1 MFSFNR
7 LTAALA
13 ILALL
18 GSVFPAGAGNRKGDH
33 LLAEGRAHQARKE
46 WDAALDCYERALAED
61 PSDVTYQMAADK
73 TRFQASQAHLDIGI
87 RMRAAGQ
94 LGNALLEFQKA
105 YATDP
110 GSTVAAQEI
119 HTTQQMI
126 ERERKRVEATGKEA
140 PPAERALTPA
150 ETFQQDEQ
158 KKIGRMLAVP
168 ELKPL
173 NPAPINLKMNNKTR
187 VLWETVSKLA
197 GINLLWDP
205 EYQAPAHDG
214 FNIELDD
221 LTVEQALDYL
231 AVLTK
236 SYWKPLSSNA
246 IFITNDSQAK
256 RRDYEEQV
264 TKVFYLQN
272 TNTTQ
277 ELQEILN
284 AVRTITDIQK
294 LFPYNSQYA
303 IVARGEADKIALAE
317 KIISDLDKPKAEVLV
332 DVLVIEVNSTFSR
345 QLSAALITGGLNMSA
360 NFNPS
365 SSITTSSG
373 STSSTGTTTGTTTS
387 SSSSSATIGLNSLG
401 HLSSADWSTTLPSA
415 LLQAVMSDAKT
426 KILQSP
432 QLRSLDGIKATLN
445 IGSREP
451 TATGSYQPGVSGVS
465 VSPLVSTQFQY
476 LDVGVNVGMQPRVHE
491 NGEVT
496 IHITID
502 ISTVSGYTSI
512 GGINEPIIGQRKVEH
527 EIRMREGEVGLLGG
541 LLNTEDDKTVTGIP
555 GLASIPFLGTLFK
568 GDSVT
573 HNRDEIMIVLIPHIL
588 RRPDITPD
596 NLRPIDVGNTAS
608 VKIHYAAA
616 DDGAAPA
623 AKPQA
628 GAAPAAPQAVP
639 QAVSEK
645 QAEVPPVP
653 AAAVIAPAASTGPM
667 PPATAPPLRTRLP
680 QTGGAPV
687 PPEAPPSAGG
697 SARVY
702 FAPAQ
707 ADAAVGASFTVALN
721 LDNAADAA
729 TAPMFV
735 QFDPK
740 ILKLA
745 DVQPGNLLGT
755 GPQVAFSKTI
765 RNEAGQAAIQL
776 NRQAGAPA
784 PSASSGTLV
793 TLVFQAVAAGSTTVT
808 MPSVAVRNSQGQVIA
823 SASPQL
829 TINVK

>member
-7 LTAALA
+7 LTAILA
-13 ILALL
+13 ILALF
-18 GSVFPAGAGNRKGDH
+18 GPVFPAEAGNRKGDH
-33 LLAEGRAHQARKE
+33 LLTEGRAHQARKE
-46 WDAALDCYERALAED
+46 WDAALDCFERALAED
-61 PSDVTYQMAADK
+61 PSDVGYQMATDK
-73 TRFQASQAHLDIGI
+73 VRFQASQAHLDSGL

-119 HTTQQMI
+119 HTTQAMI
-126 ERERKRVEATGKEA
+126 ERERKRVEATGKET

-150 ETFQQDEQ
+150 ESFQQDEQ

-187 VLWETVSKLA
+187 VLFETVSKLA

-231 AVLTK
+231 GVLTK

-277 ELQEILN
+277 ELQEVLN

-345 QLSAALITGGLNMSA
+345 QLSAALITGGLNMPGTFSPRSTIA
-360 NFNPS
+360 
-365 SSITTSSG
+365 TSSG
-373 STSSTGTTTGTTTS
+373 TTAGTGTGGTTTASTSTSSTV
-387 SSSSSATIGLNSLG
+387 GLNSLS

-426 KILQSP
+426 KILQAP
-432 QLRSLDGIKATLN
+432 QLRSLDGVKATLN

-541 LLNTEDDKTVTGIP
+541 LLNTEDDKTVSGIP
-555 GLASIPFLGTLFK
+555 GLSSIPFLGTLFK

-573 HNRDEIMIVLIPHIL
+573 HNRDEIMIVLIPHII

-616 DDGAAPA
+616 GDGGAPA
-623 AKPQA
+623 DKPQA
-628 GAAPAAPQAVP
+628 GAAPVAPQALP
-639 QAVSEK
+639 QN
-645 QAEVPPVP
+645 QAEVPPAPAPVVTAP
-653 AAAVIAPAASTGPM
+653 AAATGPM
-667 PPATAPPLRTRLP
+667 PPATAPPLSTRLP
-680 QTGGAPV
+680 QTGGAPA
-687 PPEAPPSAGG
+687 PPEPPPSAGG

-707 ADAAVGASFTVALN
+707 ADAAVGASLTVALH
-721 LDNAADAA
+721 LDNAADPA

-740 ILKLA
+740 VLKLT

-755 GPQVAFSKTI
+755 GPQIAFSRTI
-765 RNEAGQAAIQL
+765 RNEAGQAAIEL
-776 NRQAGAPA
+776 NRQPGAPA
-784 PSASSGTLV
+784 PSAASGTLV
-793 TLVFQAVAAGSTTVT
+793 TLVFQPVAAGSTTVT
-808 MPSVAVRNSQGQVIA
+808 IPSLAVRNSQGQVIA

>member
-7 LTAALA
+7 LTAILA

-18 GSVFPAGAGNRKGDH
+18 GPVFPADARTRKGDH
-33 LLAEGRAHQARKE
+33 LLAEGRAHEGRQE
-46 WDAALDCYERALAED
+46 WDAALDCFERALAED
-61 PSDVTYQMAADK
+61 PADVSYQMATDK
-73 TRFQASQAHLDIGI
+73 MRFRASQGHLDVGL
-87 RMRAAGQ
+87 RMRAGGQ

-105 YATDP
+105 YAIDP
-110 GSTVAAQEI
+110 SSTVAAQEI
-119 HTTQQMI
+119 HTTQEMI
-126 ERERKRVEATGKEA
+126 ERERRRVEATGKEA

-150 ETFQQDEQ
+150 DAFQRDEQ
-158 KKIGRMLAVP
+158 KKIGRMLGVP
-168 ELKPL
+168 ELRPL
-173 NPAPINLKMNNKTR
+173 NPTPINLKMNNKSR
-187 VLWETVSKLA
+187 VLFETVCKLA
-197 GINLLWDP
+197 GVNLLWDP
-205 EYQAPAHDG
+205 EYQPPPRDG

-221 LTVEQALDYL
+221 LTIEQALDYVS
-231 AVLTK
+231 VLTK
-236 SYWKPLSSNA
+236 SFWKPLSSNA
-246 IFITNDSQAK
+246 IFVTNDTRPK
-256 RRDYEEQV
+256 RTDYEEQV
-264 TKVFYLQN
+264 TKVFYLHN
-272 TNTTQ
+272 TNTTT

-345 QLSAALITGGLNMSA
+345 QLSAALITGGLNMSGT
-360 NFNPS
+360 FSPR
-365 SSITTSSG
+365 SSI
-373 STSSTGTTTGTTTS
+373 STTTTS
-387 SSSSSATIGLNSLG
+387 SSSTSTTGTTGSSTSSTPTVSLAELG
-401 HLSSADWSTTLPSA
+401 HLRTQDWSTTLPSA

-432 QLRSLDGIKATLN
+432 QLRSLDGVKATLN

-541 LLNTEDDKTVTGIP
+541 LLNTEDDKSVTGIP
-555 GLASIPFLGTLFK
+555 GLSSIPLLGTLFK

-573 HNRDEIMIVLIPHIL
+573 HNRDEIMIVLIPHII

-596 NLRPIDVGNTAS
+596 NLRAIDVGVTNT
-608 VKIHYAAA
+608 VKLRYAPPE
-616 DDGAAPA
+616 DGTAAPA
-623 AKPQA
+623 IKPQA
-628 GAAPAAPQAVP
+628 VVPAAPQAVP
-639 QAVSEK
+639 QN
-645 QAEVPPVP
+645 QAENPP
-653 AAAVIAPAASTGPM
+653 APAPVVTAPAMPSGPM
-667 PPATAPPLRTRLP
+667 PPATAPMMPRRLP
-680 QTGGAPV
+680 QTGAPT
-687 PPEAPPSAGG
+687 PPQAPTATG
-697 SARVY
+697 SAQVY
-702 FAPAQ
+702 FSPAQ
-707 ADAAVGASFTVALN
+707 ADAAVGASLSVSLN

-729 TAPMFV
+729 NAPMFV

-740 ILKLA
+740 VLKLT
-745 DVQPGNLLGT
+745 DVQQGNLLGT
-755 GPQVAFSKTI
+755 GPQIAFSKTI
-765 RNEAGQAAIQL
+765 RNEVGQAAIQL
-776 NRQAGAPA
+776 NRQPGGPA
-784 PSASSGTLV
+784 PSAASGTLI
-793 TLVFQAVAAGSTTVT
+793 TLVFQPIAAGSTTVT
-808 MPSVAVRNSQGQVIA
+808 IPSLTVRNSQGMVIA

>member
-1 MFSFNR
+1 LF
-7 LTAALA
+7 
-13 ILALL
+13 
-18 GSVFPAGAGNRKGDH
+18 
-33 LLAEGRAHQARKE
+33 
-46 WDAALDCYERALAED
+46 
-61 PSDVTYQMAADK
+61 
-73 TRFQASQAHLDIGI
+73 
-87 RMRAAGQ
+87 
-94 LGNALLEFQKA
+94 
-105 YATDP
+105 
-110 GSTVAAQEI
+110 
-119 HTTQQMI
+119 
-126 ERERKRVEATGKEA
+126 
-140 PPAERALTPA
+140 
-150 ETFQQDEQ
+150 
-158 KKIGRMLAVP
+158 
-168 ELKPL
+168 
-173 NPAPINLKMNNKTR
+173 
-187 VLWETVSKLA
+187 ETVSKLA

-231 AVLTK
+231 GVLTK

-246 IFITNDSQAK
+246 IFVTNDSQAK

-272 TNTTQ
+272 TNTVQ
-277 ELQEILN
+277 EVQEILN
-284 AVRTITDIQK
+284 AVRTITEIQK
-294 LFPYNSQYA
+294 LFPYKSQYA
-303 IVARGEADKIALAE
+303 IVARGEADKVALAG
-317 KIISDLDKPKAEVLV
+317 KIISSLDKPKAEVLV

-345 QLSAALITGGLNMSA
+345 QLSAALITGGLNMSGTFQPRSTIA
-360 NFNPS
+360 
-365 SSITTSSG
+365 TTA
-373 STSSTGTTTGTTTS
+373 TTS
-387 SSSSSATIGLNSLG
+387 SSSSSSSSSTTSTSSTVGLNSLS

-476 LDVGVNVGMQPRVHE
+476 LDVGVNVGMQPHVHE

-555 GLASIPFLGTLFK
+555 GLSSIPLLGTLFK

-588 RRPDITPD
+588 RRPDITAD
-596 NLRPIDVGNTAS
+596 DLRPIDVGNTTS
-608 VKIHYAAA
+608 VKIHYAAE
-616 DDGAAPA
+616 DEGAAPA
-623 AKPQA
+623 AKPPA
-628 GAAPAAPQAVP
+628 GAAVAVP
-639 QAVSEK
+639 PALPQNQAS
-645 QAEVPPVP
+645 VPTVPVP
-653 AAAVIAPAASTGPM
+653 AVTEPAVPTGPM
-667 PPATAPPLRTRLP
+667 PPATAPLLPMRLP
-680 QTGGAPV
+680 RTGGAPA
-687 PPEAPPSAGG
+687 PPQALPSAGG

-707 ADAAVGASFTVALN
+707 ADGAVGAPLTVALH
-721 LDNAADAA
+721 LDNAADPA

-740 ILKLA
+740 ALKLT
-745 DVQPGNLLGT
+745 DVQPGDLLGS
-755 GPQVAFSKTI
+755 GPQIAFSKTI
-765 RNEAGQAAIQL
+765 HNESGQAAIEL
-776 NRQAGAPA
+776 KRQQHAPL
-784 PSASSGTLV
+784 PSAASGTLV
-793 TLVFQAVAAGSTTVT
+793 TLVFQPLAAGSTTVT
-808 MPSVAVRNSQGQVIA
+808 MPSLAVRNSEGQVIA

>member
-7 LTAALA
+7 LTVGAA
-13 ILALL
+13 IFVLL
-18 GSVFPAGAGNRKGDH
+18 GAGFPAVAGNRKGDH

-46 WDAALDCYERALAED
+46 WDAALDCFERALAED
-61 PSDVTYQMAADK
+61 PSDVSYQMASDK
-73 TRFQASQAHLDIGI
+73 GRFQASQAHLDSGL

-119 HTTQQMI
+119 HTTQEMI
-126 ERERKRVEATGKEA
+126 ERERKRVEATGKET

-150 ETFQQDEQ
+150 EAYQREEQ

-168 ELKPL
+168 ELRPL

-187 VLWETVSKLA
+187 VLFETVAKLA
-197 GINLLWDP
+197 GVNLLWDP

-231 AVLTK
+231 GVLTK

-246 IFITNDSQAK
+246 IFVTNDSQAK

-272 TNTTQ
+272 TNTVQ
-277 ELQEILN
+277 EVQEILN
-284 AVRTITDIQK
+284 AVRTITEIQK

-303 IVARGEADKIALAE
+303 IVARGEADKVALAG
-317 KIISDLDKPKAEVLV
+317 KIISSLDKPKAEVLV

-345 QLSAALITGGLNMSA
+345 QLSAALITGGLNMSGTFQPRSTIA
-360 NFNPS
+360 
-365 SSITTSSG
+365 TTA
-373 STSSTGTTTGTTTS
+373 TTS
-387 SSSSSATIGLNSLG
+387 SSSSSSSSSTTSTSSTVGLNSLS

-476 LDVGVNVGMQPRVHE
+476 LDVGVNVGMQPHVHE

-555 GLASIPFLGTLFK
+555 GLSSIPLLGTLFK

-588 RRPDITPD
+588 RRPDITAD
-596 NLRPIDVGNTAS
+596 DLRPIDVGNTTS
-608 VKIHYAAA
+608 VKIHYAAE
-616 DDGAAPA
+616 DEGAAPA
-623 AKPQA
+623 AKPPA
-628 GAAPAAPQAVP
+628 GAAVAVP
-639 QAVSEK
+639 PALPQNQAS
-645 QAEVPPVP
+645 VPTVPVP
-653 AAAVIAPAASTGPM
+653 AVTEPAVPTGPM
-667 PPATAPPLRTRLP
+667 PPATAPLLPMRLP
-680 QTGGAPV
+680 RTGGAPA
-687 PPEAPPSAGG
+687 PPQALPSAGG

-707 ADAAVGASFTVALN
+707 ADGAVGAPLTVALH
-721 LDNAADAA
+721 LDNAADPA

-740 ILKLA
+740 ALKLT
-745 DVQPGNLLGT
+745 DVQPGDLLGS
-755 GPQVAFSKTI
+755 GPQIAFSKTI
-765 RNEAGQAAIQL
+765 HNESGQAAIEL
-776 NRQAGAPA
+776 KRQQHAPL
-784 PSASSGTLV
+784 PSAASGTLV
-793 TLVFQAVAAGSTTVT
+793 TLVFQPLAAGSTTVT
-808 MPSVAVRNSQGQVIA
+808 MPSLAVRNSEGQVIA

>member
-1 MFSFNR
+1 MFLFNR
-7 LTAALA
+7 LTAVLA

-18 GSVFPAGAGNRKGDH
+18 GPIFPAEAHTRKGDH
-33 LLAEGRAHQARKE
+33 LLAEGRAHETKKE
-46 WDAALDCYERALAED
+46 YDAALDCYERTLAED
-61 PSDVTYQMAADK
+61 PSDTLYQMAVDK
-73 TRFQASQAHLDIGI
+73 ARFRASQAHLDIGI
-87 RMRAAGQ
+87 RIRAAGQ

-110 GSTVAAQEI
+110 GSTIAAQEI
-119 HTTQQMI
+119 HTTQEMI
-126 ERERKRVEATGKEA
+126 ARERKRVEDTGKEA
-140 PPAERALTPA
+140 PPVERGLTPA
-150 ETFQQDEQ
+150 ETFQQEEQ

-187 VLWETVSKLA
+187 VLFETVSKLA
-197 GINLLWDP
+197 GINVLWDP
-205 EYQAPAHDG
+205 EYTAPAHDG

-277 ELQEILN
+277 ELQEVLN

-317 KIISDLDKPKAEVLV
+317 KIINDLDKPKAEVIV

-345 QLSAALITGGLNMSA
+345 QLSAALITGGLTMGA
-360 NFNPS
+360 NFQPTSN
-365 SSITTSSG
+365 ITT
-373 STSSTGTTTGTTTS
+373 TPTGTTTS
-387 SSSSSATIGLNSLG
+387 STSTSSTIGLNSLA
-401 HLSSADWSTTLPSA
+401 HLSTADWSTTLPSA

-426 KILQSP
+426 KILQAP

-476 LDVGVNVGMQPRVHE
+476 LDVGVNVGMQPRVHA

-502 ISTVSGYTSI
+502 ISTVSGYSTI
-512 GGINEPIIGQRKVEH
+512 GGIQEPIIGQRKVEH

-541 LLNTEDDKTVTGIP
+541 LLNTEDDKSVTGIP
-555 GLASIPFLGTLFK
+555 GLSSIPFLGTLFK

-573 HNRDEIMIVLIPHIL
+573 HNRDEIMVVLIPHII
-588 RRPDITPD
+588 RRPDITTN

-608 VKIHYAAA
+608 VKIRYAAEDNGPTPA
-616 DDGAAPA
+616 ARPAAPA
-623 AKPQA
+623 PPQA
-628 GAAPAAPQAVP
+628 QPPAVPQAVP
-639 QAVSEK
+639 QP
-645 QAEVPPVP
+645 QADNPPASAPV
-653 AAAVIAPAASTGPM
+653 VTAPAAPTGPM
-667 PPATAPPLRTRLP
+667 PPATAPPLPMRLP
-680 QTGGAPV
+680 QTGGTPAAPE
-687 PPEAPPSAGG
+687 PPPAPAGG

-707 ADAAVGASFTVALN
+707 ADAAVGGSLTVALN
-721 LDNAADAA
+721 LDNAADPA

-740 ILKLA
+740 VLKLS
-745 DVQPGNLLGT
+745 DVQPGNLLGA
-755 GPQVAFSKTI
+755 GPQIVFSKNI

-776 NRQAGAPA
+776 SRQPGAPA
-784 PSASSGTLV
+784 PSAASGTLV
-793 TLVFQAVAAGSTTVT
+793 YLVFQPVAAGSTTVT
-808 MPSVAVRNSQGQVIA
+808 IPSLAVRDSQGQVIA

>member
-1 MFSFNR
+1 
-7 LTAALA
+7 
-13 ILALL
+13 
-18 GSVFPAGAGNRKGDH
+18 
-33 LLAEGRAHQARKE
+33 
-46 WDAALDCYERALAED
+46 
-61 PSDVTYQMAADK
+61 
-73 TRFQASQAHLDIGI
+73 
-87 RMRAAGQ
+87 
-94 LGNALLEFQKA
+94 
-105 YATDP
+105 
-110 GSTVAAQEI
+110 
-119 HTTQQMI
+119 MI
-126 ERERKRVEATGKEA
+126 ERERKRVEATGKET

-150 ETFQQDEQ
+150 EAYQREEQ

-168 ELKPL
+168 ELRPL

-187 VLWETVSKLA
+187 VLFETVAKLA
-197 GINLLWDP
+197 GVNLLWDP

-231 AVLTK
+231 GVLTK

-246 IFITNDSQAK
+246 IFVTNDSQAK

-272 TNTTQ
+272 TNTVQ
-277 ELQEILN
+277 EVQEILN
-284 AVRTITDIQK
+284 AVRTITEIQK

-303 IVARGEADKIALAE
+303 IVARGEADKVALAG
-317 KIISDLDKPKAEVLV
+317 KIISSLDKPKAEVLV

-345 QLSAALITGGLNMSA
+345 QLSAALITGGLNMSGTFQPRSTIA
-360 NFNPS
+360 
-365 SSITTSSG
+365 TTA
-373 STSSTGTTTGTTTS
+373 TTS
-387 SSSSSATIGLNSLG
+387 SSSSSSSSSTTSTSSTVGLNSLS

-476 LDVGVNVGMQPRVHE
+476 LDVGVNVGMQPHVHE

-555 GLASIPFLGTLFK
+555 GLSSIPLLGTLFK

-588 RRPDITPD
+588 RRPDITAD
-596 NLRPIDVGNTAS
+596 DLRPIDVGNTTS
-608 VKIHYAAA
+608 VKIHYAAE
-616 DDGAAPA
+616 DEGAAPA
-623 AKPQA
+623 AKPPA
-628 GAAPAAPQAVP
+628 GAAVAVP
-639 QAVSEK
+639 PALPQNQAS
-645 QAEVPPVP
+645 VPTVPVP
-653 AAAVIAPAASTGPM
+653 AVTEPAVPTGPM
-667 PPATAPPLRTRLP
+667 PPATAPLLPMRLP
-680 QTGGAPV
+680 RTGGAPA
-687 PPEAPPSAGG
+687 PPQALPSAGG

-707 ADAAVGASFTVALN
+707 ADGAVGAPLTVALH
-721 LDNAADAA
+721 LDNAADPA

-740 ILKLA
+740 ALKLT
-745 DVQPGNLLGT
+745 DVQPGDLLGS
-755 GPQVAFSKTI
+755 GPQIAFSKTI
-765 RNEAGQAAIQL
+765 HNESGQAAIEL
-776 NRQAGAPA
+776 KRQQHAPL
-784 PSASSGTLV
+784 PSAASGTLV
-793 TLVFQAVAAGSTTVT
+793 TLVFQPLAAGSTTVT
-808 MPSVAVRNSQGQVIA
+808 MPSLAVRNSEGQVIA

>member
-7 LTAALA
+7 LTVGAAFFV
-13 ILALL
+13 LL
-18 GSVFPAGAGNRKGDH
+18 GAGFPAVAGNRKGDH

-46 WDAALDCYERALAED
+46 WDAALDCFERALAED
-61 PSDVTYQMAADK
+61 PSDVTYQMATDK
-73 TRFQASQAHLDIGI
+73 GRFQASQAHLDSGL
-87 RMRAAGQ
+87 RTRAAGQ
-94 LGNALLEFQKA
+94 LGNALIEFQKA

-119 HTTQQMI
+119 HTTQEMI
-126 ERERKRVEATGKEA
+126 ERERKRVEATGKET

-150 ETFQQDEQ
+150 ESYQREEQ
-158 KKIGRMLAVP
+158 KKFGRMLAVP
-168 ELKPL
+168 ELRPL

-187 VLWETVSKLA
+187 VLWETVAKLA

-205 EYQAPAHDG
+205 EYQAPSHDG

-236 SYWKPLSSNA
+236 SFWKPLSSNA
-246 IFITNDSQAK
+246 IFVTNDSQAK

-264 TKVFYLQN
+264 TRVFYLQN

-284 AVRTITDIQK
+284 AVRTITEIQK

-303 IVARGEADKIALAE
+303 IVARGEADKVALAG
-317 KIISDLDKPKAEVLV
+317 KIIASLDKPKAEVLV

-360 NFNPS
+360 NFQPR
-365 SSITTSSG
+365 SSIATTASTASG
-373 STSSTGTTTGTTTS
+373 TSTSGTTS
-387 SSSSSATIGLNSLG
+387 SSTSTSSTIGLNSLS
-401 HLSSADWSTTLPSA
+401 HLSSADWSTTLPNA

-476 LDVGVNVGMQPRVHE
+476 LDVGVNVGMQPHVHE

-555 GLASIPFLGTLFK
+555 GLSSIPLVGTLFK

-588 RRPDITPD
+588 RRPDITAD
-596 NLRPIDVGNTAS
+596 DLRPIDVGNTTS
-608 VKIHYAAA
+608 VKIHYAAG
-616 DDGAAPA
+616 DEGAAPA
-623 AKPQA
+623 AKPPA
-628 GAAPAAPQAVP
+628 GAAVAAPQELP
-639 QAVSEK
+639 QN
-645 QAEVPPVP
+645 QAIVQPAPVP
-653 AAAVIAPAASTGPM
+653 AVTEPAMPTGPM
-667 PPATAPPLRTRLP
+667 PPATAPLLPMRLP
-680 QTGGAPV
+680 RTGGAPA
-687 PPEAPPSAGG
+687 PPQAPPSAGG

-707 ADAAVGASFTVALN
+707 ADGTVGTPLTVSLH
-721 LDNAADAA
+721 LDNAADPAG
-729 TAPMFV
+729 APMFV

-740 ILKLA
+740 ALKLTDA
-745 DVQPGNLLGT
+745 QPGDLLGS
-755 GPQVAFSKTI
+755 GPQIAFSKTI
-765 RNEAGQAAIQL
+765 HNESGQAAIEL
-776 NRQAGAPA
+776 KRQQHAPL
-784 PSASSGTLV
+784 PSAASGTLV
-793 TLVFQAVAAGSTTVT
+793 TLIFQPLAAGSTTVT
-808 MPSVAVRNSQGQVIA
+808 MPSLAVRNSEGQVIA